1 MIKGYINAMR
11 VLSECVLAVLFTV
24 RSARATRYHVGACRC
39 YSWMFTT
46 PALPARVWRAAY
58 NNAAAGR
65 AWEDFQ
71 NVDKQ
76 IYMRYGLR
84 EY

>member
-1 MIKGYINAMR
+1 MVPRQKLYAFPYGRENLKIQ
-11 VLSECVLAVLFTV
+11 
-24 RSARATRYHVGACRC
+24 RATVHGARQKVMTLIVFQKNHVAPG
-39 YSWMFTT
+39 
-46 PALPARVWRAAY
+46 RVY
-58 NNAAAGR
+58 NAAAGR

-71 NVDKQ
+71 NVDKE